1 MSDSQ
6 VKTNSLKA
14 WILAARPKT
23 LSGAAVPVM
32 IGTVIAWAETTT
44 NHFQVIP
51 AILCF
56 LFAFIMQI
64 DSNFINDYFDCIKGN
79 DDVETRL
86 GPKRACSEGWIT
98 LPKMRMGLIITS
110 LLGCLTG
117 LPLVIYGGW
126 TMIIVGVLCVLFAFL
141 YTTKLS
147 YLGLGDILVLVFFGI
162 VPVYFTYWVIVPQ
175 EMQIF
180 NLRLLFAGIAC
191 GVVIDTLLI
200 INNYR
205 DRDNDKRD
213 GKNTLVVRLGT
224 TASELLYQSLGFTGA
239 IIILCTTL
247 FKPTSSHTIL
257 DYVIALLLT
266 SIYIFF
272 HVTTYRTMKKIK
284 QGRELNK
291 VLGLTARNMFFFGIT
306 SVITILLFW

>member
-32 IGTVIAWAETTT
+32 IGTAIAWAETTT
-44 NHFQVIP
+44 NKFQVIP

-126 TMIIVGVLCVLFAFL
+126 TMIIVGALCVLFAFL

-175 EMQIF
+175 EMQVF

-213 GKNTLVVRLGT
+213 GKNTLVVRIGT
-224 TASELLYQSLGFTGA
+224 TASELLYQNLGFTGA

-247 FKPTSSHTIL
+247 CKYIYTNTFI
-257 DYVIALLLT
+257 DYAIAILLT

-272 HVTTYRTMKKIK
+272 HITTYRTMKKIK